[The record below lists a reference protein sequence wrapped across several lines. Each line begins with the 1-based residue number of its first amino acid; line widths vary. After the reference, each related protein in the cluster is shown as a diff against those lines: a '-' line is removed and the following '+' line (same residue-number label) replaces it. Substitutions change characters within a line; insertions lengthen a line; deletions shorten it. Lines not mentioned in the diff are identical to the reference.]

1 MNFWIAPP
9 ANPLQDYRLRF
20 HFNTRGIATYL
31 GTGQHPLAFSF
42 RMELPRVV
50 SFYTVGPRPLGLET
64 TRELLFLASEFWCN
78 DLADLDLLTV
88 ALRVAN
94 INEADE
100 TLMLE
105 LVRYHLYRQK
115 ENLRMKASDSVP
127 PDVMARLESSLASL
141 EQALI
146 DKDPMMPQHLRNTH
160 SLLISYPE
168 TVHLLE
174 DIEIAKLID
183 AAEIH
188 TKTEIVKAAV
198 RGKGGSGSRKK
209 IDVGDL

>member
-1 MNFWIAPP
+1 MNFWAV
-9 ANPLQDYRLRF
+9 AHSSDHARRLRL
-20 HFNTRGIATYL
+20 HYNARGIAHYL
-31 GTGQHPLAFSF
+31 TTGQHPLALAF
-42 RMELPRVV
+42 RFRVHAAV
-50 SFYTVGPRPLGLET
+50 SLYVEGPRKANSEVTSGLLTLAGQHFPKPL
-64 TRELLFLASEFWCN
+64 SEF
-78 DLADLDLLTV
+78 DALSLS
-88 ALRVAN
+88 LRVAN
-94 INEADE
+94 VDE
-100 TLMLE
+100 EDVSTL
-105 LVRYHLYRQK
+105 VTWVFRQLHHGNK
-115 ENLRMKASDSVP
+115 EFIKMKVSETVP
-127 PDVMARLESSLASL
+127 PDVMSRLESSLASL

-174 DIEIAKLID
+174 DVEIAKLID